1 MKIPVSAPLIGPWL
15 YRRSVKE
22 IAERAQQGDGA
33 AVRSLAGMFCT
44 CRDESVRTIAR
55 TALCSLDS
63 VPAIDTLCTE
73 ALERDDAALYSIATG
88 RNYLPSDPGTQA
100 LFLFVT
106 GQQERYARMDNQ
118 PHRPLLASAYTQA
131 TNRVRFHTRSE
142 AKKSGQLPVLAAAL
156 RGAGQNGNATAW
168 PEEDWKIVF
177 DDLIQERE
185 WKELWPLVVQAPV
198 HRAIAAITAM
208 NAAGWRPD
216 GDDRA
221 LWDDITSTVPKE
233 WASPVPED
241 ATPALVRSPDSQ
253 PLRLVFSG
261 DGTLFAA
268 GCADG
273 TVCLWNTKTGT
284 PVFRL
289 LSGLGTISGIAISP
303 DNSRLLCAGTD
314 GTLQCRDT
322 GAGTLLWSVASG
334 KRTPVQFACSHDGIF
349 VILISARGNMRIVNM
364 ADGQVQALSGG
375 HEAAVTC
382 CTLSPHDWFC
392 AVGYADG
399 AVGCWDLQGKK
410 YLPTLEGLGDPV
422 SSLTFCK
429 SDEEI
434 LVIYNQNR
442 PVRWHRGSGVRTR
455 TYTGNTGPLICCSL
469 TQDGSS
475 FAIAGDDHMLRFWQ
489 AGNADPVSE
498 IPLYKRPLASCAVS
512 SDGMKFAAGCTD
524 GTFRVY
530 AMNGGT
536 VLSGKKAHKQAIT
549 SIVLSSPANQI
560 ATAGGDGTMKLWN
573 TTTGELVRT
582 LLRPAGGVTTITA
595 TPDGSIIFA
604 GYEEGTAR
612 QISCEAGALNRMLD
626 MYTTTIRAI
635 ALNPDGT
642 LLACAGGDTTLRVWN
657 NVTGGLVTGIEG
669 LTTSQ
674 HCLAFSPDGTMLI
687 SGGWD
692 GKVRLWS
699 MPGGSL
705 VKTLTGH
712 TSNITALAITPDNT
726 LLATGSNDRSVRL
739 WTLGN
744 GACISV
750 REESRSEV
758 SALAMS
764 PDGALLAFASAD
776 AVIHLCHLPDG
787 RPAPAIPALP
797 GKITALAFADNGRVL
812 VAGLDSGTVAF
823 FSCTGRHLLRSI
835 PAHTAAVTGIAVLP
849 GEESVLTSSLDGL
862 MRRLN
867 LPWTRPLFTT
877 TLEDIPLVARHKRTC
892 SQTEAQAQWAFLHD
906 MLAARFASDIELCTA
921 VDDER
926 MYDIQIVG

>member
-1 MKIPVSAPLIGPWL
+1 MKVPVSAPLIGSWL

-22 IAERAQQGDGA
+22 IAERAQEGDIA
-33 AVRSLAGMFCT
+33 AVRSLAGMFCAS
-44 CRDESVRTIAR
+44 RDETVRTIAR
-55 TALCSLDS
+55 TALCSLES

-73 ALERDDAALYSIATG
+73 ALERDDAALYGIATG
-88 RNYLPSDPGTQA
+88 RNYLPSDSGTQA

-106 GQQERYARMDNQ
+106 GQQERYARMDCQ
-118 PHRPLLASAYTQA
+118 PHRPLLASAYTLA
-131 TNRVRFHTRSE
+131 TNRVRSHTRSE

-156 RGAGQNGNATAW
+156 RGAGQNGNTTAW

-198 HRAIAAITAM
+198 HLAVAAITAM
-208 NAAGWRPD
+208 KAAGWRPD

-221 LWDDITSTVPKE
+221 LWEAITSAVPKE
-233 WASPVPED
+233 WTYPVPED

-253 PLRLVFSG
+253 PLRLAFSG
-261 DGTLFAA
+261 DGVLLAA

-289 LSGLGTISGIAISP
+289 ISGLGTISGIAISP

-314 GTLQCRDT
+314 GSLQCRDT
-322 GAGTLLWSVASG
+322 GAGTLLWSVASDEQ
-334 KRTPVQFACSHDGIF
+334 TPLQFAGSHDGIF
-349 VILISARGNMRIVNM
+349 VVLLSARGNVRIVNM
-364 ADGQVQALSGG
+364 ADEQVQVLSGG

-382 CTLSPHDWFC
+382 CALSPHDRFC

-422 SSLTFCK
+422 SSLTFCQG
-429 SDEEI
+429 DEEI
-434 LVIYNQNR
+434 LVVYNQNR
-442 PVRWHRGSGVRTR
+442 PVRWHRVSGVRTR
-455 TYTGNTGPLICCSL
+455 TYTGNTGPLICGS
-469 TQDGSS
+469 TTPDGSS
-475 FAIAGDDHMLRFWQ
+475 FAIAGEDHMLRFWQ
-489 AGNADPVSE
+489 AGKTDPIAE
-498 IPLYKRPLASCAVS
+498 IPLYQRPLTSCAVS
-512 SDGMKFAAGCTD
+512 SDGVKFAAGCTD
-524 GTFRVY
+524 GTLRVY

-549 SIVLSSPANQI
+549 SIVLSSPADLI
-560 ATAGGDGTMKLWN
+560 ASAGGGGTVKLWN

-582 LLRPAGGVTTITA
+582 LLRPAGGVTAITA

-604 GYEEGTAR
+604 GYEDGTAR
-612 QISCEAGALNRMLD
+612 QISCGSGAFNRTLD

-635 ALNPDGT
+635 TLNPEGT
-642 LLACAGGDTTLRVWN
+642 LLACAGGDTTLRVWDIK
-657 NVTGGLVTGIEG
+657 TGGLVTGIEG

-674 HCLAFSPDGTMLI
+674 YCLAFSPDGTTLI

-692 GKVRLWS
+692 GKVRLWC

-712 TSNITALAITPDNT
+712 TSTITALAITPDNT
-726 LLATGSNDRSVRL
+726 LLVTGSNDRSVRL
-739 WTLGN
+739 WTLGD
-744 GACISV
+744 GECISV
-750 REESRSEV
+750 REDSRSEV

-764 PDGALLAFASAD
+764 PDGALLAFAGAD
-776 AVIHLCHLPDG
+776 AVIYLCHLPDG

-823 FSCTGRHLLRSI
+823 FSCTGQHLLRAM

-849 GEESVLTSSLDGL
+849 GEESVITSSFDGQV
-862 MRRLN
+862 RRWN

-877 TLEDIPLVARHKRTC
+877 TLDDIPLVARHERTC
-892 SQTEAQAQWAFLHD
+892 SRTEAQAQWAFLHD
-906 MLAARFASDIELCTA
+906 MLAARFASDIELCA
-921 VDDER
+921 SFDDER